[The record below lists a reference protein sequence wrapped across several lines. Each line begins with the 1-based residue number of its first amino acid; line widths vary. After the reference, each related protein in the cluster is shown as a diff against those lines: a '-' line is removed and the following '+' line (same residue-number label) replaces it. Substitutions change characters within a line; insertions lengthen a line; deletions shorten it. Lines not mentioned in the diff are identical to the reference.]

1 MIISSA
7 NVNNNVTN
15 LLPSVLATSNA
26 DNVSSRYKHIQTSD
40 VIDALQGQGFK
51 LVSQQG
57 KRDSL
62 HSEHGLLLVNRE
74 IGFLDN
80 TFSEN
85 YATVSLFNSHNGKS
99 AVTLVSGFFR
109 VICNNGMITG
119 NADQWL
125 KIRHSE
131 KGYNL
136 IGSTVEQLP
145 YRIAAFRDLI
155 VKLQNTQLTFDE
167 MLELAEYVKNNL
179 DGLRP
184 IARADDLLTL
194 RRIEDG
200 KADAWSLCNVM
211 QENAV
216 RGGIISANSG
226 RRLRP
231 VNRLNSQNRLTG
243 VVVNSVE
250 NFVNNLPAA

>member
-40 VIDALQGQGFK
+40 VIDALSAQGFR

-57 KRDSL
+57 KRDL

-85 YATVSLFNSHNGKS
+85 FATVSLFNSHNGKS

-119 NADQWL
+119 NANEWL

-131 KGYNL
+131 KGFNL

-145 YRIAAFRDLI
+145 HRIAAFRDLI
-155 VKLQNTQLTFDE
+155 VKLQNTKLTSDE
-167 MLELAEYVKNNL
+167 MLELAEYVKSNL

-194 RRIEDG
+194 RRMDDG
-200 KADAWSLCNVM
+200 KADAWTLTNVM

-231 VNRLNSQNRLTG
+231 VNRLNNQNRLTG
-243 VVVNSVE
+243 TIVNCVE
-250 NFVNNLPAA
+250 HFVNNLRAA